1 MWSLAITRVELLG
14 RASGASCVANGKW
27 HRFESSRRAKGRP
40 GCRVSSWRWHKVLKY
55 ATIAGSPIRPLEPTH
70 QSGDRALYLS
80 IYLSTSFCLRPALL
94 MYWCVDGDV
103 DPDSVGVA
111 TRSSSS
117 VRCLEWLQARSF
129 TGLNKTKSTW
139 RYPGHA
145 GMLQDRM
152 AWTISNRSTTTTFG
166 GIVGAR
172 ARCCTS
178 MKEEQLRIHW
188 TCYQLEFQR
197 QIIIRFA
204 GGYGSLNGGCIS
216 PLEKKRA
223 KQVRFRATPCM
234 EQVAFVLRRRQH
246 SSPFWRCIC
255 PLWFS
260 DHTHRF

>member
-1 MWSLAITRVELLG
+1 M
-14 RASGASCVANGKW
+14 ASDTGLSHQEGQ
-27 HRFESSRRAKGRP
+27 
-40 GCRVSSWRWHKVLKY
+40 KVDQV
-55 ATIAGSPIRPLEPTH
+55 AGSRAGNGIKYWSTRPSPGH
-70 QSGDRALYLS
+70 QSDPWNRPISQEIEHYTYLS
-80 IYLSTSFCLRPALL
+80 IYPRRSVCGLLS
-94 MYWCVDGDV
+94 WCTDASPGDV

-166 GIVGAR
+166 GNVGAL